1 MPAAAWG
8 QEATQNDAAEAPS
21 AAALKQARAHF
32 ERGELAYRAG
42 QLKQSLEHFQRA
54 YALAPSAELE
64 FDLGHVYERL
74 GEAEAAIGHYRNY
87 LAQPRLEESER
98 QQINKRIANLIALQA
113 RQRAPLIES
122 PPPRE
127 AMDAEAYAFFQRGTK
142 LFRQAK
148 YDAALIA
155 FTEARRFAKLPELNY
170 NLAVTCERLNR
181 NGEAAK
187 YYRAYL
193 REAEAPKDSEQ
204 VEARIRALSSS
215 EAAAAR

>member
-1 MPAAAWG
+1 MPAAAWA
-8 QEATQNDAAEAPS
+8 QAPPS
-21 AAALKQARAHF
+21 AAVLKQARAHF

-42 QLKQSLEHFQRA
+42 QLKQALEHFQRA

-74 GEAEAAIGHYRNY
+74 GEAEAAIRHYRKY
-87 LAQPRLEESER
+87 LQQPRLEDSER
-98 QQINKRIANLIALQA
+98 QQIDKRIANLVALQA

-170 NLAVTCERLNR
+170 NLAVTCERLGR
-181 NGEAAK
+181 NAEAAK
-187 YYRAYL
+187 HYRAYL
-193 REAEAPKDSEQ
+193 REAEAPKDSAQ
-204 VEARIRALSSS
+204 VEARIRALSSGQA
-215 EAAAAR
+215 EAAR

>member
-1 MPAAAWG
+1 MPSPGWG
-8 QEATQNDAAEAPS
+8 QAASDAAQAPS

-74 GEAEAAIGHYRNY
+74 GEAEAAIAHYRNY
-87 LAQPRLEESER
+87 LQQPRLEESER
-98 QQINKRIANLIALQA
+98 QQINKRIADLVALQA

-170 NLAVTCERLNR
+170 NLAVTCERLGR
-181 NGEAAK
+181 NAEAAK
-187 YYRAYL
+187 HYRAYL
-193 REAEAPKDSEQ
+193 REAETPKDSEQ
-204 VEARIRALSSS
+204 VEARIRALSSGEA
-215 EAAAAR
+215 EAAR